1 MRTMKKVL
9 RVVVCWCI
17 PGMLLLP
24 LGGCFSAMSH
34 FMGASPSTGE
44 AIGCATLDV
53 VTMPVQAAVI
63 GPFVLK
69 ECIDANTGERG
80 RAKRRQEEIG
90 RYKQGLKQ
98 ELTADFSKV
107 YSDAAFISP
116 TNTPARETLGEWLGH
131 YNVNHPRREEI
142 DPLAERLLNDYDAAY
157 ALRSILAQKNLSP
170 DLKKRLCVSLVEGS
184 RTRTMDRQSKVVN
197 LMLKRNYLSE
207 SELRSLIS
215 DKGDS
220 TDKVI
225 EESLRACAEAREEER
240 KRGEEYAAR
249 VSAEAAEREAERRKR
264 EEERQRA
271 QELRYK
277 ELQELAKGLK
287 GGADEFRAAL
297 AVRNELAV
305 CRAWAEMLNHGRD
318 ALPAENV
325 RLLAEMMTEPGEP
338 GRFYLRYLFPRLEL
352 TDKDLRRLYPRVL
365 AKLREPGE
373 WQKEG
378 WRYAAA
384 LITNRNFPPDLVRLS
399 YDEPLLTEFRI
410 CYVRH
415 HWRPDGT
422 KRNELELQKFTQEC
436 DALKHD
442 CEKGKISF
450 DASSTRRF
458 ELTKKYLSAECP
470 DDWDKF
476 IIP

>member
-1 MRTMKKVL
+1 
-9 RVVVCWCI
+9 
-17 PGMLLLP
+17 MLLLP

-90 RYKQGLKQ
+90 RY
-98 ELTADFSKV
+98 
-107 YSDAAFISP
+107 
-116 TNTPARETLGEWLGH
+116 
-131 YNVNHPRREEI
+131 
-142 DPLAERLLNDYDAAY
+142 
-157 ALRSILAQKNLSP
+157 
-170 DLKKRLCVSLVEGS
+170 
-184 RTRTMDRQSKVVN
+184 
-197 LMLKRNYLSE
+197 
-207 SELRSLIS
+207 
-215 DKGDS
+215 
-220 TDKVI
+220 
-225 EESLRACAEAREEER
+225 
-240 KRGEEYAAR
+240 
-249 VSAEAAEREAERRKR
+249 
-264 EEERQRA
+264 
-271 QELRYK
+271 
-277 ELQELAKGLK
+277 
-287 GGADEFRAAL
+287 
-297 AVRNELAV
+297 
-305 CRAWAEMLNHGRD
+305 
-318 ALPAENV
+318 
-325 RLLAEMMTEPGEP
+325 
-338 GRFYLRYLFPRLEL
+338 
-352 TDKDLRRLYPRVL
+352 
-365 AKLREPGE
+365 
-373 WQKEG
+373 
-378 WRYAAA
+378 AAA
-384 LITNRNFPPDLVRLS
+384 LIKNRNFPPDLVRLS